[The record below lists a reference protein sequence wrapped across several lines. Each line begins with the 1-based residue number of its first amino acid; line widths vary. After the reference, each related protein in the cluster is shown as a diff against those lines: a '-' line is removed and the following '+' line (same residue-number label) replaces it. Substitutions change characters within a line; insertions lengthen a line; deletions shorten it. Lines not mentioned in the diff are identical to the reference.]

1 MTNQSEPK
9 PDEKDQTEPLG
20 TFACPRCG
28 QDTPHNHDG
37 FAPNERD
44 RQIARIWHRDKYIA
58 PESLADLIAAYRVEI
73 EAQAKRDGAREALE
87 KAAQIFDETAKQKQ
101 KLVWIPE
108 AIAQQIRSL
117 IEPTPVEPE
126 VKSEVTLKLSDFTG
140 ESKQKMVEEIRA
152 SEKISGRDLQPEA
165 AHRKAR

>member
-1 MTNQSEPK
+1 MT
-9 PDEKDQTEPLG
+9 DQPE
-20 TFACPRCG
+20 
-28 QDTPHNHDG
+28 
-37 FAPNERD
+37 PNETA
-44 RQIARIWHRDKYIA
+44 ARMHADCCGCVRRGDLHRERFERWVQK
-58 PESLADLIAAYRVEI
+58 V
-73 EAQAKRDGAREALE
+73 EAQAKREGAREALE
-87 KAAQIFDETAKQKQ
+87 KAAEIFDETAKQKQ

-152 SEKISGRDLQPEA
+152 SEKISGRDLRPEA